1 MLKKGVLICFT
12 GIDGSGKTTLAKSIA
27 EHYQHEGLPAKY
39 VYARYQLRIAKPIVL
54 LANKLFLRKYN
65 PSTDYIQYKT
75 KKQKLNQRFNILS
88 RIYLSLLLIDYIIQ
102 LIHKICIPLLQKK
115 IVICD
120 RYIYDTVITDF
131 AVDMNFP
138 REKSV
143 QLLKRCFRVIPRP
156 DLLFYVCVDVN
167 VAYNRKDDVPSIE
180 YLIDRNKRYYEVLKE
195 FDVEQLNG
203 NLSREDV
210 FLECKRRIDH
220 EFK

>member
-12 GIDGSGKTTLAKSIA
+12 GIDGSGKTTLAKNIA
-27 EHYQHEGLPAKY
+27 EHYRREGLPAKY
-39 VYARYQLRIAKPIVL
+39 VYARYQLRIAKPLVL
-54 LANKLFLRKYN
+54 FANKLFLRRYN
-65 PSTDYIQYKT
+65 QNTDYIKYKT
-75 KKQKLNQRFNILS
+75 QKQKINARFKNLS
-88 RIYLSLLLIDYIIQ
+88 SIYLNLLLIDYIIQ
-102 LIHKICIPLLQKK
+102 LIYKICIPLLQKK
-115 IVICD
+115 IVVCD
-120 RYIYDTVITDF
+120 RYIYDTIITDF

-143 QLLKRCFRVIPRP
+143 QLLKRCFRVIPQP

-180 YLIDRNKRYYEVLKE
+180 YLMDRNKRYYDILKE
-195 FDVEQLNG
+195 FDMELLNG

-210 FLECKRRIDH
+210 FLACKRRIDH